1 MECELSIPK
10 IDGLND
16 NELTVGRPLVL
27 QCPITLDANTNIQ
40 ALKLL
45 QPVEQNYQLQLLK
58 IEKVSSS
65 QVRLLLTSYQTGKHQ
80 LSHLSLSDG
89 HFEYP
94 IPDQNIEVISVLEKD
109 QPPKLN
115 GPIGPQLIWPTLTS
129 LMIGLIVFLYLLSVI
144 FLKWFRY
151 RQRVKLIEKL
161 REHDSAFSPIQQLYQ
176 TLRKEQRQ
184 SSVFYKDETSI
195 EENRRLLFELNHA
208 FRLFLTRHY
217 LLPAIEWKNSIFL
230 KELKRLDNKAFE
242 VAGKELKQVLHEFE
256 KAEKDIEKLTKTD
269 FVALIEHARKLCEK
283 LVDPKRRKN

>member
-10 IDGLND
+10 IEGLND

-27 QCPITLDANTNIQ
+27 QCPISIDEKTNIK

-45 QPVEQNYQLQLLK
+45 QPVEQNYKLHLLK
-58 IEKVSSS
+58 AESISSN
-65 QVRLLLTSYQTGKHQ
+65 QMRLLLTSYQAGKHQ
-80 LSHLSLSDG
+80 LTHLSISDG

-94 IPDQNIEVISVLEKD
+94 LPDQNIEVISVLEKD
-109 QPPKLN
+109 QQPKLN
-115 GPIGPQLIWPTLTS
+115 GPIGPQMIWPTMMS
-129 LMIGLIVFLYLLSVI
+129 LIIGLTIFLYLIGII

-151 RQRVKLIEKL
+151 RQRMKLIEKL
-161 REHDSAFSPIQQLYQ
+161 RQHDSALSPIQQFYQ

-184 SSVFYKDETSI
+184 SPVFYKEENSI
-195 EENRRLLFELNHA
+195 EENRRLMLELNQA

-217 LLPAIEWKNSIFL
+217 LLPAVDWKNPLFL
-230 KELKRLDNKAFE
+230 KELKKLNKKTFELD
-242 VAGKELKQVLHEFE
+242 GKELKQVLQEFE

-283 LVDPKRRKN
+283 LVAPQRRDN